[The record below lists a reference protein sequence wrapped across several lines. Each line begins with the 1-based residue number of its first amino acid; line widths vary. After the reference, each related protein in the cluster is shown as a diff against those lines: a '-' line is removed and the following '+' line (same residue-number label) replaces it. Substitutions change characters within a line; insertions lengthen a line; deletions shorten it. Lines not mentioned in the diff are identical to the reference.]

1 MAFKKVPPPSALPDS
16 PEKLIRELPRR
27 KIPDVLPH
35 QGEVMRRYAALP
47 ANTSDVALQLPTGS
61 GKTLV
66 GLLIAEWLRRKS
78 KERVVY
84 LCPTNQLVHQVAE
97 QAEEKYGLT
106 VTSFTGGKKNYSPT
120 DKASYTNGT
129 HVAVTTY
136 SSVFNSHPFF
146 DDPDVLI
153 LDDAHAAENYV
164 ASMWSLRVEK
174 TNAKHQSLHAALRS
188 VLKKHINARD
198 YVRLAGGDEGPV
210 DWSWADKLPTPA
222 FVAIQN
228 EIAEILD
235 VHVESAELHFQWATI
250 KDRLHACHLYLSTQD
265 ILIRPLIPPTWT
277 HSPFAKARQ
286 RIYMSATLGASGD
299 LERLTGRRA
308 IKRIEVPEGWD
319 RQGVGRR
326 FFIFPGM
333 SLTEDDSL
341 KLRHELMQRAGRSL
355 VLVPSGS
362 AADKVV
368 ESVQKSLKFQTF
380 NAEDIEVSKKPFVAQ
395 GQAVAVVANRYD
407 GIDFPD
413 AECRLLF
420 IEGLPRAVNTQERF
434 LMSRMGANALFNE
447 RVQTRVLQAIGRCTR
462 SLNDYSAVVVTGA
475 ELPEYL
481 ADNKRRKYLHPEL
494 QAELDFGVEQS
505 QGTTLQ
511 DLTENFNVFLANGSE
526 WEEVNQQIVNK
537 RAGIEQEAFPGLGE
551 LSKAVA
557 HEVRYQ
563 ENLWQGDFDAS
574 MESAQQV
581 LSGLNAS
588 ELQGYRALWHYLAG
602 SAAWLGSLAA
612 ASDALKSKARM
623 HYASAKGAAR
633 GIPWLIALASYQ
645 SDQMPAEDDDS
656 ALMIQLEHVEAVL
669 ATLGTM
675 QEGAFARREKEI
687 LDGLMSKENGP
698 FERSQKLLGDLLGFE
713 AGKEESD
720 ASPDPWWI
728 AGGRC
733 FVFEDH
739 SGAALTSSL
748 DATKARQAAS
758 HPNWMNT
765 HVASSRGTRILSVL
779 VSPVST
785 AHEGAIPHLG
795 GFALW
800 PLEEYRSWARRAL
813 TAIRAVRTKFTE
825 PGDLAWRALAAKLF
839 LDNDLAATKLYDI
852 LSRRLAA
859 GILRPSK

>member
-1 MAFKKVPPPSALPDS
+1 MAFRKMPPPSAVPDS

-35 QGEVMRRYAALP
+35 QGEVMRTYAALP
-47 ANTSDVALQLPTGS
+47 PNVADVALQLPTGS

-106 VTSFTGGKKNYSPT
+106 VTAFTGGKKSYSPV
-120 DKASYTNGT
+120 DKASYNNAN

-136 SSVFNSHPFF
+136 SSVFNSNPFF
-146 DDPDVLI
+146 ENPDVLI

-174 TNAKHQSLHAALRS
+174 SNNKHDSLHTALRS
-188 VLKKHINARD
+188 ILKRHISSRD
-198 YVRLAGGDEGPV
+198 FVRLSGGDEGPV
-210 DWSWADKLPTPA
+210 DWSWADKIPTPA
-222 FVAIQN
+222 FATIH
-228 EIAEILD
+228 EDIAEVID
-235 VHVESAELHFQWATI
+235 AHAEAANLKFEWATI

-277 HSPFAKARQ
+277 HAPFERARQ

-299 LERLTGRRA
+299 LERLTGRRT
-308 IKRIEVPEGWD
+308 IKRVEIPKGWD

-333 SLTEDDSL
+333 SLTDDDSL
-341 KLRHELMQRAGRSL
+341 KLRHQLMHRAGRSL
-355 VLVPSGS
+355 VLVPSGN
-362 AADKVV
+362 AASKIVD
-368 ESVQKSLKFQTF
+368 SVKEELKFRTF
-380 NAEDIEVSKKPFVAQ
+380 DAEAIELSKKPFVAMDK
-395 GQAVAVVANRYD
+395 AVAIVANRYD

-462 SLNDYSAVVVTGA
+462 SLNDFSAVVVTGA

-481 ADNKRRKYLHPEL
+481 TDIKRRRYFHPEL
-494 QAELDFGVEQS
+494 QAELAFGVEQS
-505 QGTTLQ
+505 EGVPMG
-511 DLTENFNVFLANGSE
+511 DIIENFGMFLDNGPE
-526 WEEVNQQIVNK
+526 WEEVNQQIVSR
-537 RAGIEQEAFPGLGE
+537 RAGALQEAFPGLSE
-551 LSKAVA
+551 LCGAVA
-557 HEVRYQ
+557 QEVRYQ
-563 ENLWQGDFDAS
+563 ESLWQGDFEAS
-574 MESAQQV
+574 MECAQQV
-581 LSGLNAS
+581 LAGLNAP

-602 SAAWLGSLAA
+602 SAAWLGAQAA
-612 ASDALKSKARM
+612 KSDALQSKART

-645 SDQMPAEDDDS
+645 VDPSPTEDDVS
-656 ALMIQLEHVEAVL
+656 ALMAQLEQVEAVL
-669 ATLGTM
+669 ASLGTVHD
-675 QEGAFARREKEI
+675 GAFARREKEI
-687 LDGLMSKENGP
+687 LDGLASKESVP
-698 FERSQKLLGDLLGFE
+698 FEQAQRLLGELLGFE
-713 AGKEESD
+713 AGKVERD

-728 AGGRC
+728 AGNRC
-733 FVFEDH
+733 IVFEDH
-739 SGAALTSSL
+739 SGADPASSL

-758 HPNWMNT
+758 HPNWMHTN
-765 HVASSRGTRILSVL
+765 VESSRGTQLLSVL

-785 AHEGAIPHLG
+785 AHEGAIPHLSH
-795 GFALW
+795 FAMW
-800 PLEEYRSWARRAL
+800 PLEEYRSWAKHAL
-813 TAIRAVRTKFTE
+813 ATIREVRTKFVE
-825 PGDLAWRALAAKLF
+825 RGDLEWRSVAAKAFQENNLAAAKL
-839 LDNDLAATKLYDI
+839 YDF

-859 GILRPSK
+859 GLLKPVK